1 MKIIR
6 IILAT
11 IVVSLSIY
19 GLISGTA
26 EIILPYLMLLMGGMF
41 LVMGVTEFQKRK
53 PVAFTSFLVA
63 GFSIFV
69 GIYTFLSNLA

>member
-11 IVVSLSIY
+11 VLVVFCSY
-19 GLISGTA
+19 GLVTGTTG
-26 EIILPYLMLLMGGMF
+26 IMLPYLLLLMGGMF
-41 LVMGVTEFQKRK
+41 LIMGFIEFQKRK

-63 GFSIFV
+63 GFSFFV
-69 GIYTFLSNLA
+69 GIYTI